1 MPAFH
6 YISTWLQCAVC
17 CPATAELSPR
27 LWSLWPQIHAVALD
41 FGVDYWEDLL
51 IPLDN
56 YVSKGTATFVN
67 STNPNYQESLYQ
79 MVEHTL
85 SGELQGCL
93 QQAGAPRQCTVH
105 PCNAS

>member
-1 MPAFH
+1 MCLAP
-6 YISTWLQCAVC
+6 
-17 CPATAELSPR
+17 ELSPR

-56 YVSKGTATFVN
+56 YISKGTPTFIG

-85 SGELQGCL
+85 TGETRCRVLVVLVVVG
-93 QQAGAPRQCTVH
+93 GEVW
-105 PCNAS
+105 